1 MRYFLI
7 FGVFFLTLSLAD
19 KSVVKT
25 LTINQM
31 QYAQKTFLQAKEIA
45 LQEAKNAAAK
55 EIYGEVVISE
65 TVTANGKILDD
76 VVSEL
81 SGGIVRIKGEPKF
94 RNGESFGDI
103 EVTIEAYATDEDLQ
117 NRSVLKANTEREQ
130 SGSNNGSIKKIE
142 QIKRGFYGIWSGFA
156 MRKSGGSG
164 DIMIKITDSGEA
176 TINYD
181 SLHCGGE
188 LIIQEKTADLV
199 KFKEKLTYGADKCV
213 DRHSITLKKL
223 SNTQMLFM
231 QFDKDETEVSKGTLY
246 REE

>member
-7 FGVFFLTLSLAD
+7 FGIFFLTLALAD

-25 LTINQM
+25 VTINQM

-76 VVSEL
+76 VVREQ

-117 NRSVLKANTEREQ
+117 NRSVLKANTESEE
-130 SGSNNGSIKKIE
+130 SGSNGAIKK
-142 QIKRGFYGIWSGFA
+142 IKRGFYGIWSGFV
-156 MRKSGGSG
+156 MRGSGGSG

>member
-1 MRYFLI
+1 MRYFLTLGI
-7 FGVFFLTLSLAD
+7 FFLTLSLAD

-25 LTINQM
+25 VTINQM

-76 VVSEL
+76 VVREQ

-117 NRSVLKANTEREQ
+117 NRSVLKANTEREE
-130 SGSNNGSIKKIE
+130 SESNGAIKKIE
-142 QIKRGFYGIWSGFA
+142 QIKRGFYGIWSGFV
-156 MRKSGGSG
+156 MRRSGGSG

-199 KFKEKLTYGADKCV
+199 KFKEKLTYGTDKCV

-231 QFDKDETEVSKGTLY
+231 QFDKDEREVAKGTLY

>member
-1 MRYFLI
+1 MRYFLTLGI
-7 FGVFFLTLSLAD
+7 FFLTLALAD

-25 LTINQM
+25 VTINQM

-76 VVSEL
+76 VVREQ
-81 SGGIVRIKGEPKF
+81 SGGIVRIKGEPKY
-94 RNGESFGDI
+94 RNGENFGDI
-103 EVTIEAYATDEDLQ
+103 VVTIEAYATDEDLQ
-117 NRSVLKANTEREQ
+117 NRSVVKANTEREESQ
-130 SGSNNGSIKKIE
+130 SNGTIKKIE
-142 QIKRGFYGIWSGFA
+142 QVKRGFYGIWSGFV

-213 DRHSITLKKL
+213 DRHSVTLKKL